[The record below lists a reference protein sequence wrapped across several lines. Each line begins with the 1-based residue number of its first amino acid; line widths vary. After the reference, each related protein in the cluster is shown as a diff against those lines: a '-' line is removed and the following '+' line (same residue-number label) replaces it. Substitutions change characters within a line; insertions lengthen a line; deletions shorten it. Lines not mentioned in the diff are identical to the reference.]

1 MFKKIINFFRKKV
14 KEERAHKEE
23 SALRDKV
30 NAHIHRMFYSIN
42 NHHSFIGISVT
53 GEGGEKIEGI
63 VCYVKEYSTIV
74 DVMTE
79 RGDVWHIDLL
89 KYEYAVHWHY
99 ERSHVH
105 YTKENWE
112 QYQLLCTRI
121 MELDED
127 STKSLFKLD
136 GAASEAKLFF
146 WSDSYSKL
154 MTGPRPVKNVYMFGY
169 NAHTVKTL
177 DELKAHYADL
187 KRKSFGPVKEWYN
200 SNQLSYAER
209 PNASVMKGDLA
220 RHNDAKTSDVSL
232 LAVVEAFDKIQV
244 SGGIV
249 YDRIALNLHT
259 NSFELI
265 MAYHYTRIGRI
276 DELGQS

>member
-1 MFKKIINFFRKKV
+1 MFKKMIAYFKRKAE
-14 KEERAHKEE
+14 EERQHKEQTRKRE
-23 SALRDKV
+23 LV
-30 NAHIHRMFYSIN
+30 NADTHRMFYSLGFN
-42 NHHSFIGISVT
+42 QGFIGITVSAV
-53 GEGGEKIEGI
+53 EGLQLVGI
-63 VCYVKEYSTIV
+63 VCSVEEYNTIV

-136 GAASEAKLFF
+136 GDASEAKLFF